1 MDVDHHLAAFVDA
14 FIAPPRRERLKYVFA
29 HRGKNAR
36 EQGASLLS
44 HLDERF
50 CRRVDGDFGLDPS
63 TAGVF
68 YDFRHEPR
76 SATLRDAV
84 AAAGGD
90 DVLFSIIPGKL
101 AVYLSHED
109 MSWLCRR

>member
-1 MDVDHHLAAFVDA
+1 MDVDQHLAAFVDA
-14 FIAPPRRERLKYVFA
+14 FVSPGRRERLKYVFA

-36 EQGASLLS
+36 SEGTALLS

-50 CRRVDGDFGLDPS
+50 CKRVDGAFGLDLS
-63 TAGVF
+63 TEGVF
-68 YDFRHEPR
+68 YNFRQEPR
-76 SATLRDAV
+76 PATLKDAI

-90 DVLFSIIPGKL
+90 DVLFSIIAGKL